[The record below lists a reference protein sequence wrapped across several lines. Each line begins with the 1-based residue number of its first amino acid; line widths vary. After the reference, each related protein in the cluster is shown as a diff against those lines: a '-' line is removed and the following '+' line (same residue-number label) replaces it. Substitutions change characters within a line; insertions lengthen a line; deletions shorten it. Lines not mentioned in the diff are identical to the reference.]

1 MRKKNS
7 KTGNSFTVKHM
18 KFKNINNRIT
28 SNMYVEI
35 QTGLW
40 KYSTSV
46 PCKNYHIGGK
56 NIDLH
61 LINELDK

>member
-1 MRKKNS
+1 
-7 KTGNSFTVKHM
+7 M

-28 SNMYVEI
+28 SNIYVEI
-35 QTGLW
+35 YTGLW